1 MSRRQV
7 VDATCPLCSADA
19 AYYDIDYGER
29 HYFKCPTCTKFI
41 ITNRADQHLRETVT
55 HSKNLSR
62 AAQEATK
69 DNDDRVL
76 EVRYQFS
83 PVGLTA
89 QVVEK
94 SDYPG
99 I

>member
-1 MSRRQV
+1 MSTRQLI
-7 VDATCPLCSADA
+7 DASCPLCGADA
-19 AYYDIDYGER
+19 IYYDIDYGER

-41 ITNRADQHLRETVT
+41 VTDRANRHLQEVPT
-55 HSKNLSR
+55 HGQELSL

-83 PVGLTA
+83 PPGWTA
-89 QVVEK
+89 QVVKK
-94 SDYPG
+94 SNYPG

>member
-1 MSRRQV
+1 MSSRQV

-19 AYYDIDYGER
+19 VYYDIDYGER
-29 HYFKCPTCTKFI
+29 RYFKCPTCTKFI
-41 ITNRADQHLRETVT
+41 ITTRADRHLREIGT
-55 HSKNLSR
+55 HGKDLSR

-69 DNDDRVL
+69 DNDARVL

-83 PVGLTA
+83 PAGLTA

-94 SDYPG
+94 SAYPG